1 MQPPKSD
8 PGSSIAVSSSFIF
21 HSSPPPPPPKLLGSL
36 CSDEFDFP
44 QETIGG

>member
-1 MQPPKSD
+1 MQLPKSD
-8 PGSSIAVSSSFIF
+8 PGSSIAVTSSFIF
-21 HSSPPPPPPKLLGSL
+21 HSSPPPPKLLGSL